1 MVPEAPLVSENQV
14 GNLSDSGPSIP
25 AATVHAKMI
34 AAIIADSAGG
44 QVRVVTLPLPIVEL
58 PKLQHISA
66 ADCLLFFAHA
76 HVHVP
81 GQDLK
86 AVIIYYSASLP
97 SGDVSDQMMMMKLM
111 KPNSGMLWKSRSF
124 PFRCLPLCCLRKERP
139 RLVIEIVVCCK

>member
-86 AVIIYYSASLP
+86 AVIIYP

-124 PFRCLPLCCLRKERP
+124 PFRCLPLCYPRKERP
-139 RLVIEIVVCCK
+139 